1 MFKKLDQLPPIS
13 VCDNHIQI
21 SEASLIVN
29 SIHGLLTFNNC
40 NLGDKKNKLNY
51 KCTRILIYH
60 HEQLFALLLYKTNRF
75 HVAVEV

>member
-21 SEASLIVN
+21 SEAS
-29 SIHGLLTFNNC
+29 LLTFNNC